1 VLLSFAG
8 AQRVAAQD
16 LISPVPTSEVDLGD
30 EMMAAS
36 LTLSALEAFGA
47 ESPRAARFRG
57 GLLFDEPMRDLLR
70 FESPDA
76 RIAAGVV
83 SDVILWSLV
92 AAPVID
98 HVFALAL
105 GDRDLETVGRMLLV
119 DLQAYAL
126 TTVIVNIAKASVGR
140 ARPDA
145 NACMDTDSPDECL
158 SGMNDPNESFLSGH
172 TAMAFT
178 GAGLVCAH
186 ASSGQGEQGLGAV
199 GCAATLALAS
209 ITGFLRV
216 IADRHYSTDVL
227 AGAALG
233 LISGY
238 FIPSLLLD

>member
-158 SGMNDPNESFLSGH
+158 SGMTDPNESFLSGH

-178 GAGLVCAH
+178 
-186 ASSGQGEQGLGAV
+186 GQGEQGLGAV